1 MQLMATEPLKQIR
14 KRLGLTQEGLARR
27 TRSVTLGTIKNAEKG
42 RPVKV
47 DTATQILEVLNAVLA
62 EQGKPGIGLADLE
75 LKLY

>member
-1 MQLMATEPLKQIR
+1 MQIMTAEPLKQIR

-47 DTATQILEVLNAVLA
+47 DTANQILEVLNAVLV
-62 EQGKPGIGLADLE
+62 EQGMPGITLSDIDLI
-75 LKLY
+75 LF